1 MSESRMTSPAPGEW
15 ETSLNV
21 YPVVIVDH
29 VYNRKALS
37 ANFDLVLFFDSQEIE
52 VALSEVNL
60 RYEPRGRLK
69 CRFAMN
75 KTKMTAVNSLM
86 F

>member
-1 MSESRMTSPAPGEW
+1 MTSPAPGEW
-15 ETSLNV
+15 EMSLNV
-21 YPVVIVDH
+21 YPVVTVDH
-29 VYNRKALS
+29 VYSRKALS

-52 VALSEVNL
+52 VALSEVF
-60 RYEPRGRLK
+60 RYEPRGKLK